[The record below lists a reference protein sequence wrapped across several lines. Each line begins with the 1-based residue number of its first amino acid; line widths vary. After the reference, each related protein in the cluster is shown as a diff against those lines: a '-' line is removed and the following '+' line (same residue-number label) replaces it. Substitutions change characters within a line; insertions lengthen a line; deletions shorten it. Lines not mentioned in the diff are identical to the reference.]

1 MIKSADDKPL
11 ERFIFAIKSTVL
23 DVESFNKDTCVEGA
37 ITVGSLG
44 QYFRSFLVKLNM
56 IEAQL
61 GQIEAQGGEAV
72 IERSLSI
79 SETGAILRPIVHY
92 SHRTTR

>member
-1 MIKSADDKPL
+1 MIKNGDDKPL
-11 ERFIFAIKSTVL
+11 ERFIFAIRSTVL
-23 DVESFNKDTCVEGA
+23 DVEAFNKDTCVEGA

-61 GQIEAQGGEAV
+61 GQMEIQGGEAAN
-72 IERSLSI
+72 EH
-79 SETGAILRPIVHY
+79 RPKITEIRRGV
-92 SHRTTR
+92 